1 MPTGRLYRWC
11 FTLTNFT
18 EDEYTAIKAKLS
30 VEGVSRYWIIGRGV
44 CEAGTPHLQGYVA
57 FRVRTRFARVK
68 EVVGVRADLESSKRT
83 EEENIEVCSKE
94 GSCEEFGRKATP
106 GKRSDLKRDTT
117 SGIPSSF
124 PRTAPLNAKIHNN
137 TSSSSQANTS
147 TPLTTTPST
156 FQAARSAFG
165 QTNTTNTATSPIE
178 PDPPHIQ
185 CRHTFG
191 SNSSSKGGNKSI
203 NRVED
208 TTTNNNNMKPQ
219 LTNAMK
225 QVDTYY
231 KKFLAQE
238 MNMEQQQDDDE
249 VLSRSS
255 TIVTQNDVR
264 DELLERLQHEYLA
277 HTQQITTLQQQL
289 QEEILHKKHV
299 ELTFQTE
306 QQRWQTK
313 HDKMQQQCKGERLH
327 DAQRITELETFCQ
340 QLQKELKEKQC
351 AEGQGQQHDG
361 VKETVKKKYVC
372 NRTMYLRMGI
382 E

>member
-191 SNSSSKGGNKSI
+191 SNSSS
-203 NRVED
+203 
-208 TTTNNNNMKPQ
+208 
-219 LTNAMK
+219 
-225 QVDTYY
+225 
-231 KKFLAQE
+231 
-238 MNMEQQQDDDE
+238 
-249 VLSRSS
+249 
-255 TIVTQNDVR
+255 TQNDVR
-264 DELLERLQHEYLA
+264 HKLLERLQHEYLA

-340 QLQKELKEKQC
+340 QLQKELKEKQW
-351 AEGQGQQHDG
+351 AEGQGQQRDG
-361 VKETVKKKYVC
+361 VKETVKKNMC
-372 NRTMYLRMGI
+372 AI
-382 E
+382 EPCIFAWV